1 MLEVRSQAVLGHFF
15 MKKTCRESESD
26 SLMKVMNFSK
36 PSMYI
41 FLTTGWGPYEYF
53 RALEESRS
61 NTNSGESVNELD
73 VQPMS
78 LAVVSPQVRKHGNEF
93 AALEDLESGRR

>member
-1 MLEVRSQAVLGHFF
+1 
-15 MKKTCRESESD
+15 MKA
-26 SLMKVMNFSK
+26 MNFSK
-36 PSMYI
+36 RSLFI

-53 RALEESRS
+53 RAMEESRS

-78 LAVVSPQVRKHGNEF
+78 LAVVSQQVRKHGNEF